1 MRSFLIRTAVF
12 LAVWLA
18 VAGAAPADLAVG
30 AAAAVMA
37 ALASLRLLP
46 PAAHR
51 SRPGSWI
58 RLGLRVMLQSMT
70 SGFDIARRAFH
81 PALPLRPGMLRHEL
95 RLPPGPAR
103 GAFGTLASLVPGML
117 PAGTDGAGTLM
128 VHCLDT
134 DQPAATAL
142 AADEALLAEALGL
155 RSAHG

>member
-1 MRSFLIRTAVF
+1 MRPLLIRAGLF
-12 LAVWLA
+12 LAIWLA
-18 VAGAAPADLAVG
+18 VAGAAPVDLAVG

-51 SRPGSWI
+51 PRPGAWI
-58 RLGLRVMLQSMT
+58 RLGLRVILQSMT
-70 SGFDIARRAFH
+70 AGFDIARRAFH
-81 PALPLRPGMLRHEL
+81 PALPLRPGMLRHRL

-103 GAFGTLASLVPGML
+103 GAFGTLASLVPGTL
-117 PAGTDGAGTLM
+117 PVGEVGPDTLV

-134 DQPAATAL
+134 SQSAGAVL

-155 RSAHG
+155 RPEHG